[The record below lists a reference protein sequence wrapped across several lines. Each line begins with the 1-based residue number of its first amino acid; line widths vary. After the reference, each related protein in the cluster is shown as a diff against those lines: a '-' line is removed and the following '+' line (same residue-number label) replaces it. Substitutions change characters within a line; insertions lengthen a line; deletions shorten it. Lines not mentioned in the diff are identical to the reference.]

1 MTLRFLRYNSYMTKI
16 LETLG
21 TICGI
26 IGAFLVAAKFAQ
38 YGYPFFFASS
48 LCLLVS
54 AVKQNQRNYIA
65 LQGVFF
71 VANVIGLF
79 NYI

>member
-1 MTLRFLRYNSYMTKI
+1 MTKI

-26 IGAFLVAAKFAQ
+26 IGAFLVAMKFGQ
-38 YGYPFFFASS
+38 FGYPFFFVSS
-48 LCLLVS
+48 LCLLIS
-54 AVKQNQRNYIA
+54 AFRLKQRNFIA

-71 VANVIGLF
+71 AANVLGLF
-79 NYI
+79 NYL

>member
-1 MTLRFLRYNSYMTKI
+1 V
-16 LETLG
+16 G

-26 IGAFLVAAKFAQ
+26 IGAFLVAMKFGAL
-38 YGYPFFFASS
+38 GYPFFFVSS
-48 LCLLVS
+48 FCLLVS
-54 AVKQNQRNYIA
+54 AVAQKQRNFIA

>member
-1 MTLRFLRYNSYMTKI
+1 MTKI

-26 IGAFLVAAKFAQ
+26 IGAFLVALKMGNV
-38 YGYPFFFASS
+38 GYPFFFVSS
-48 LCLLVS
+48 ACLLAS
-54 AVKQNQRNYIA
+54 AIMLRQRNFVA

-71 VANVIGLF
+71 AANILGLV
-79 NYI
+79 NYL